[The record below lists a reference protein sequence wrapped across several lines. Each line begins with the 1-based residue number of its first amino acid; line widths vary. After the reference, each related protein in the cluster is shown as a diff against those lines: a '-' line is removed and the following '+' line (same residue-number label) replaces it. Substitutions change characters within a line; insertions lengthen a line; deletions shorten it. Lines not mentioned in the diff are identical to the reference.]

1 MRFRTPG
8 LLLLLASA
16 ALGGGGCATSE
27 QWAEWRSHSSHFAS
41 GDHLFF
47 SMKHQGVNPTP
58 KVRSRDVETARAQT
72 WWGEPIVVR
81 PDQLFSG

>member
-1 MRFRTPG
+1 MRFRTPA

-16 ALGGGGCATSE
+16 VLGGGCASSE

-47 SMKHQGVNPTP
+47 SMKHQGANPTP
-58 KVRSRDVETARAQT
+58 RVRKEDVETAQAQT